1 MFSFFTITERLAF
14 GELTFTKLN
23 RLRKTLTSMILRGS
37 RLCYDDILSA
47 VETIIRFPFIGGKK
61 GVMTMIDQLY
71 GVIGETTYKKV
82 KEVLKDLV
90 EDTFQKREV
99 KSELE
104 KNMHQRKRTK
114 SKRDKAIRSQ
124 GVNDIWS
131 IDFTEIKAFGVKLYG
146 CVVYELYSQGYMAVE
161 ISLKNDANAACDAWR
176 KAIENAG
183 GTMPNTLISDNGS
196 HFNNELFNLC
206 VGEKVNHTFTP
217 PGKPWLNGA
226 LESGNKDLKKALYS
240 QMTYMLENDKD
251 VCRVGAS
258 VDLICQ
264 EMQNAAN
271 RTMSQINMTLVR
283 SKFNVTPQ
291 TVLDGRIAEALD
303 KQNKFREERE
313 VARKNMLDQVKS
325 SRQKLKTL
333 KEKIKQ
339 AWHKLEKDMSDDK
352 LYAFREL
359 INGRFQTV
367 KN

>member
-1 MFSFFTITERLAF
+1 MFSFFTITERLGF
-14 GELTFTKLN
+14 GELTFTKFN
-23 RLRKTLTSMILRGS
+23 RLRKALTSIILRGS

-61 GVMTMIDQLY
+61 GVMTMIDQLH
-71 GVIGETTYKKV
+71 GVIGETTYKEV
-82 KEVLKDLV
+82 KEILKDLA

-99 KSELE
+99 KSDIE
-104 KNMHQRKRTK
+104 KNMIDRKYRK

-124 GVNDIWS
+124 GVHDIWA

-161 ISLKNDANAACDAWR
+161 ISLKNDANAACGAWR

-183 GTMPNTLISDNGS
+183 GIMPKTLISDNGS
-196 HFNNELFNLC
+196 HFNNEVFNLC

-240 QMTYMLENDKD
+240 QMTYMLENDKS
-251 VCRVGAS
+251 VSKTGAS
-258 VDLICQ
+258 VDFICF
-264 EMQNAAN
+264 ETQNAAN
-271 RTMSQINMTLVR
+271 KAMSQINMTLVR
-283 SKFNVTPQ
+283 PKFNVTPQ
-291 TVLDGRIAEALD
+291 TVLEERIAEAIS
-303 KQNKFREERE
+303 KQNRFTEERE
-313 VARKNMLDQVKS
+313 SARKNMLDKVKS
-325 SRQKLKTL
+325 SGKKLKTL
-333 KEKIKQ
+333 KEKVKQ
-339 AWHKLEKDMSDDK
+339 AWRKLEKDMSDDK